1 MHCYAPSSGCA
12 RRLGSILRACCSRRR
27 KRPEG
32 RSDYK
37 TNTTDDGNSER
48 RRPTWVNACYR
59 LVASVGRRNRRSVA
73 VGRRQTE
80 GRMCEQDLPARS
92 DCGHAGTAAPLWVR
106 SGAKMSYGYKPSYY
120 SEEEKALI
128 RGPWFWHAGPDFP
141 SKPFLIST
149 AALLDDGREA
159 AKPSRY
165 SGNSHQRRVQ
175 RRKRWISQKS

>member
-1 MHCYAPSSGCA
+1 
-12 RRLGSILRACCSRRR
+12 
-27 KRPEG
+27 
-32 RSDYK
+32 
-37 TNTTDDGNSER
+37 
-48 RRPTWVNACYR
+48 
-59 LVASVGRRNRRSVA
+59 
-73 VGRRQTE
+73 
-80 GRMCEQDLPARS
+80 
-92 DCGHAGTAAPLWVR
+92 
-106 SGAKMSYGYKPSYY
+106 MSYGYKPSYY